1 MSSIDKLLRIETSR
15 LVLTTP
21 TPDDAERMLRY
32 VDKNRTHFAPW
43 EQVRSDQYYTL
54 EFWSKHLA
62 SSIEEYR
69 QEKSLQFVLLD
80 RNNESGPIQGQ
91 CTFSNIARGPFQ
103 AAYLGY
109 SLDYQAVGKGLMY
122 EGLTAT
128 IKYVFE
134 DMNLHRIMA
143 NYMPTNE
150 RSGKL
155 LRQLGFTVEGYAR
168 DYLFL
173 AGRWQDHILTT
184 LNNEQWKASNKRTSK

>member
-1 MSSIDKLLRIETSR
+1 MNSIDKLPRMETAR

-21 TPDDAERMLRY
+21 KPDDAQRMLRY
-32 VDKNRTHFAPW
+32 VDRNRTHFAPW
-43 EQVRSDQYYTL
+43 EQMRSDQYYTL

-62 SSIEEYR
+62 SSIEESQ

-80 RNNESGPIQGQ
+80 RNDESGPIQGQ
-91 CTFSNIARGPFQ
+91 CTFSNIVRGPFQ

-109 SLDYQAVGKGLMY
+109 SLDYQAVGKGMMY

-128 IKYVFE
+128 IKDVFE
-134 DMNLHRIMA
+134 EMNLHRIMA
-143 NYMPTNE
+143 NYMPANE

-155 LRQLGFTVEGYAR
+155 LKRLGFTVEGYAR

-173 AGRWQDHILTT
+173 AG
-184 LNNEQWKASNKRTSK
+184 S